1 MLPVEENV
9 FQRVSWNCANPNN
22 TDTEKLNN
30 RNVYFKSLKRIGKI
44 FKIKNIQSER
54 NKSSRSCNTKPAW
67 EGGILKELSRR
78 EKSRAEPD
86 QRDTIL
92 NIIGRTEQVKIY
104 WTERHFKSCNLK
116 VLRPSLVVY
125 CLSSVLIRSYS
136 WLGIVSIDYSGVECR
151 L

>member
-44 FKIKNIQSER
+44 FKIKNTQSER
-54 NKSSRSCNTKPAW
+54 NKSSRSCSTKPAW
-67 EGGILKELSRR
+67 EGGILKELPNT
-78 EKSRAEPD
+78 EKSRDEPH
-86 QRDTIL
+86 QHNTTI
-92 NIIGRTEQVKIY
+92 NIIRRTEQVKIC
-104 WTERHFKSCNLK
+104 TERHFKSCNLT
-116 VLRPSLVVY
+116 VLRPSLVAY

-136 WLGIVSIDYSGVECR
+136 WLGIVSIDYSGVDCR

>member
-1 MLPVEENV
+1 MEEMIPVEENV

-54 NKSSRSCNTKPAW
+54 NKSSRSCSTKPAW

-86 QRDTIL
+86 QSDTIL

-104 WTERHFKSCNLK
+104 WTERHFKSCNLT
-116 VLRPSLVVY
+116 V
-125 CLSSVLIRSYS
+125 
-136 WLGIVSIDYSGVECR
+136 
-151 L
+151 